1 MRCEL
6 IANDD
11 PDWDWYTIERK
22 EHDGRTWMEPFPE
35 GGGAS
40 LMLSARP
47 SDACIEGP
55 KEEMLEIASAITKG
69 ESVSFKRC
77 AARKVGDTYE
87 LLSPRNSQTPAVLT
101 LEEAAELAD
110 DIVTK
115 LVF

>member
-22 EHDGRTWMEPFPE
+22 EHDGKSWMKPIS
-35 GGGAS
+35 GGAA
-40 LMLSARP
+40 LMMSCRP

-55 KEEMLEIASAITKG
+55 KEEMLEIASAIAKG

-87 LLSPRNSQTPAVLT
+87 LMSPRNSQTPAVLT